1 MVYSSAGAK
10 LSRFISFLLPNPV
23 WRRLLASN
31 VSDGEQRLRNILQD
45 TFLATELE
53 VQDVSGGCGSMYQI
67 SITSEKFRGK
77 RLIQQHRMV
86 TEALKDEIKN
96 MHGLTLTTSVPE

>member
-1 MVYSSAGAK
+1 M
-10 LSRFISFLLPNPV
+10 

-53 VQDVSGGCGSMYQI
+53 VQDVSGQLLRMRNRVRLL
-67 SITSEKFRGK
+67 FK
-77 RLIQQHRMV
+77 RWYCKQEDV
-86 TEALKDEIKN
+86 GPCIK
-96 MHGLTLTTSVPE
+96 SV